1 MGRSGAPTPAYLISC
16 WEGHHENL
24 VLVTLDLVMLTVGC
38 APGYSAKK
46 PAYPEE
52 TPAFREMGK
61 GYQNPETG
69 GEREGRIWRE
79 ESGR

>member
-1 MGRSGAPTPAYLISC
+1 MKTWFWL
-16 WEGHHENL
+16 L
-24 VLVTLDLVMLTVGC
+24 LTVVMLTVGC

-52 TPAFREMGK
+52 TPASRGTGML
-61 GYQNPETG
+61 YQNPENG
-69 GEREGRIWRE
+69 AEQGMRIWSE

>member
-1 MGRSGAPTPAYLISC
+1 MKTWVGLFLT
-16 WEGHHENL
+16 
-24 VLVTLDLVMLTVGC
+24 VVMLTVGC

-52 TPAFREMGK
+52 TPAYRETGN
-61 GYQNPETG
+61 GYENPESG
-69 GEREGRIWRE
+69 AEQGMRIWRE

>member
-1 MGRSGAPTPAYLISC
+1 MKTWFWL
-16 WEGHHENL
+16 L
-24 VLVTLDLVMLTVGC
+24 LTVVMLTVGC

-52 TPAFREMGK
+52 TPAFRGTGMLF
-61 GYQNPETG
+61 QNPETDA
-69 GEREGRIWRE
+69 ERDSRIGRE